1 MTGDDIDPLVIFRTR
16 LQELFVLLRRPTYR
30 SLEAHADRDGRVLR
44 PSTVSGL
51 LNGPAIPRWQTV
63 ETFIRAC
70 ACHAQARQIRVRPGL
85 VDLDRW
91 HREYR
96 AMENALANQA
106 ARREQ
111 VAGRPVPRRRA
122 IVPAQLPADAPAFT
136 GRTEHLATLGKLL
149 PDAPISGRR
158 GGAPDTVVISAIEG
172 TAGVGKTALAVHWA
186 HQIRDRF
193 PDGQLYVNLR
203 GFDPS
208 GQIMESAAAIRGFLD
223 ALDVPAQR
231 IPADRDAQAALYR
244 TLLAD
249 KRMLIVLD
257 NARDTAQVRPLLPGA
272 SGCLVVV
279 TSRNQLVSLVA
290 AHGAHPVTLDLL
302 TRQEARDLLARRL
315 GAERIAAEPEAAE
328 EIITRCARL
337 PLALTLVAAHAALR
351 PRAALQD
358 LAGQLRDTRHRWQT
372 PTGDAPSTDTHA
384 VFSWP

>member
-208 GQIMESAAAIRGFLD
+208 GRTVDADETVRGFLD
-223 ALDVPAQR
+223 ALGERPEFVPVTVEAR
-231 IPADRDAQAALYR
+231 AARYR
-244 TLLAD
+244 SLVSGR
-249 KRMLIVLD
+249 KVLIVLD
-257 NARDTAQVRPLLPGA
+257 NARDAAQVRPLLPGTP
-272 SGCLVVV
+272 GCLVVV
-279 TSRNQLVSLVA
+279 TSRSRLTALVA
-290 AHGAHPVTLDLL
+290 VDGAHPVGLDLL
-302 TRQEARDLLARRL
+302 SQDEARLLLSRRL
-315 GAERIAAEPEAAE
+315 GTQRVAAEPA
-328 EIITRCARL
+328 
-337 PLALTLVAAHAALR
+337 
-351 PRAALQD
+351 
-358 LAGQLRDTRHRWQT
+358 
-372 PTGDAPSTDTHA
+372 
-384 VFSWP
+384 